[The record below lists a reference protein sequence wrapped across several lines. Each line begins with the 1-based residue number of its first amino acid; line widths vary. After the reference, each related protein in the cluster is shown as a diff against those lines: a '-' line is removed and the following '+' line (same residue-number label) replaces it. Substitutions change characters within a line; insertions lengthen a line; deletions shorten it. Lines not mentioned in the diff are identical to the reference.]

1 MPEPPLEEEGL
12 RATIAVKR
20 PIRPRG
26 APGRGGFGSVRPRWW
41 TPLVQALE
49 PEDLPDEPVSERPP
63 AGGTASARA
72 SRRERSGIL
81 EACALVL
88 VALVLALTLK
98 TYVAEAY
105 EIKGRSMEP
114 TFHNGERVVVL
125 KAFYE
130 IHRHDIVV
138 FASSEDPS
146 KDLVKRVVGLPGETV
161 RVVGGRVFVN
171 GKELEETYIRDFRP
185 GFGDVVYEAKVP
197 PEHYYVLGDNR
208 PDSHDS
214 RYFHAV
220 PAASIRGKV
229 VLRLWPPKA
238 LRGF

>member
-1 MPEPPLEEEGL
+1 
-12 RATIAVKR
+12 
-20 PIRPRG
+20 
-26 APGRGGFGSVRPRWW
+26 
-41 TPLVQALE
+41 
-49 PEDLPDEPVSERPP
+49 LP
-63 AGGTASARA
+63 ARA
-72 SRRERSGIL
+72 PRRERSGIL
-81 EACALVL
+81 EAFALVL

-171 GKELEETYIRDFRP
+171 GEELKETYIRDFRP

-197 PEHYYVLGDNR
+197 PGHYYVLGDNR

-220 PAASIRGKV
+220 PAARIRGKV
-229 VLRLWPPKA
+229 VLRLWPPRA